1 VRITYGPAADAVHI
15 HLTGGPL
22 TPGRTT
28 IQASTPPGVEA
39 FIALDWK
46 DNRLAGFENPRR
58 QQPPAPR
65 PPRGSRNHQLT
76 APRDTRPRPSRPA
89 AA

>member
-1 VRITYGPAADAVHI
+1 MRITYGPAANAVHI

-39 FIALDWK
+39 FITLDWK

-58 QQPPAPR
+58 PQLAQDAGTQPAPR
-65 PPRGSRNHQLT
+65 PGR
-76 APRDTRPRPSRPA
+76 RPA
-89 AA
+89 RRLP